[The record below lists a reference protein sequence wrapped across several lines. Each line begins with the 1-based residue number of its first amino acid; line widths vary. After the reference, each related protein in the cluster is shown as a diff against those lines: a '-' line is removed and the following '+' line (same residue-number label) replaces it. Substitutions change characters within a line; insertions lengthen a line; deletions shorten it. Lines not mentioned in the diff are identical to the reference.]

1 MASFFPFFFLWPQS
15 CMHDCSSPVSQFHSH
30 AAEDSVFSEISTC
43 SDDGKTL
50 TQQFFMNDN
59 CEGQPQ
65 SDAALQQNHC
75 ASAANGMF
83 YAYACRPAATQGD
96 AMGEAKDDAMLQATG
111 PAAGTLK
118 ETAAPWAVVRIE
130 AEDNKNCVVSRIWN
144 QVTGR
149 GAPETFASG
158 VCHAAEDSVFSEIS
172 TCSDDGKTLTQ
183 QFFMNPNCE
192 GQPQSDAVLQQNHC
206 ASAANGMFYAY
217 ACRPAATKDDTIGEA
232 KDGAMLQA
240 TGPAAS

>member
-83 YAYACRPAATQGD
+83 YAYACRPAATQ
-96 AMGEAKDDAMLQATG
+96 DDA
-111 PAAGTLK
+111 
-118 ETAAPWAVVRIE
+118 
-130 AEDNKNCVVSRIWN
+130 
-144 QVTGR
+144 
-149 GAPETFASG
+149 
-158 VCHAAEDSVFSEIS
+158 
-172 TCSDDGKTLTQ
+172 
-183 QFFMNPNCE
+183 
-192 GQPQSDAVLQQNHC
+192 
-206 ASAANGMFYAY
+206 
-217 ACRPAATKDDTIGEA
+217 IGEA
-232 KDGAMLQA
+232 KDGAMLQS
-240 TGPAAS
+240 TGSNPGRRDGGGEGW